1 MKFLFYIILLFV
13 TGCSSSN
20 KREIPKQYEEQ
31 AKNVTIIRDRW
42 GVPHIYGKTDADAVF
57 GLLYVQC
64 EESFERVE
72 RNYIEKLGRLS
83 EIEGEKYLYQ
93 DLQMQLLYDTTAA
106 IDDYKKSPPWLK
118 KLLQAFSDGIH
129 YYLAKNPGVKPLLL
143 ERFEPWYPLLFTDGA
158 YLDTKTGGLQMEDMK
173 DLFGEY
179 LPAGVS
185 AVTPSGSL
193 HQQPTGSNGF
203 AVGPS
208 RSASKNALLY
218 INPHVSFYFRTEV
231 HMVSEEGLNAYGAVT
246 WGQFFVFQGFNEH
259 CGWMH
264 TSSMADVSD
273 LYEEKVIKK
282 DADHFYEYDGKLMP
296 LTKKQL
302 QLKYVSA
309 TNITSASVTAY
320 STHHGPIV
328 GIRNNKWLALK
339 AQNRSL
345 QALIQSWQ
353 RTRAK
358 DLAEFT
364 GTMELRANNFTNTMY
379 ADDKGNIAYWHGNFI
394 PKRVRSVNW
403 SLPADGSS
411 SSTEW
416 QGAHELKEIVH
427 VINPGEGWLQNCNS
441 SPFHVSGFNSVKN
454 IYPSYMAPEGEN
466 FRSLFAIK
474 QLSAQN
480 DLTPDKLIAIGY
492 DHYLAA
498 FDSLLP
504 PLFKDFATV
513 PVVDPNYNSLH
524 DAIDSLRNWDRRSS
538 VTSATTTL
546 AVFWAYQVLSKSFPD
561 VPANVTND
569 QVKMFTWYIN
579 NHTAQEKFD
588 ALQAVVSGLKNK
600 YGTWKI
606 PWGEINRFQRLSG
619 DIKTKFNGNEASLPV
634 GLASAALGS
643 MSSYESVWHDA
654 KMYGTAGN
662 SFVAVVEFGKK
673 VMARSILTAGQS
685 FDPASK
691 HFLDQ
696 AQMFIDGRFK
706 DVYFYKEDVIKNAER
721 TYHPGEK

>member
-1 MKFLFYIILLFV
+1 MKFLLYIFLVSLLA
-13 TGCSSSN
+13 CSSSN
-20 KREIPKQYEEQ
+20 KREIPKHYEEQ
-31 AKNVTIIRDRW
+31 AKKVTIIRDRW

-57 GLLYVQC
+57 GLLYAQC

-106 IDDYKKSPPWLK
+106 INDYRSSPPWLK

-129 YYLAKNPGVKPLLL
+129 YFLAKHPDVKPLLL
-143 ERFEPWYPLLFTDGA
+143 QRFEPWYPLLFTDGA
-158 YLDTKTGGLQMEDMK
+158 YIDTKTGGLQMEDMK
-173 DLFGEY
+173 NLFGEY
-179 LPAGVS
+179 LPPDVS
-185 AVTPSGSL
+185 AFKPPPL
-193 HQQPTGSNGF
+193 LQEQPTGSNGF
-203 AVGPS
+203 AVGPA

-246 WGQFFVFQGFNEH
+246 WGQFFIFQGFNEH

-264 TSSMADVSD
+264 TSSATDVSD

-282 DADHFYEYDGKLMP
+282 DPDLFYEYDGKLLP
-296 LTKKQL
+296 LTKKQI

-309 TNITSASVTAY
+309 TNISSAFVTAY
-320 STHHGPIV
+320 STHHGPVV

-345 QALIQSWQ
+345 QALVQSWQ
-353 RTRAK
+353 RTKAN
-358 DLAEFT
+358 DLTEFT
-364 GTMELRANNFTNTMY
+364 KTMELRANNFTNTMY
-379 ADDKGNIAYWHGNFI
+379 ADDKGNIAYWHGNFV
-394 PKRVRSVNW
+394 PKRDPAIDW
-403 SLPADGSS
+403 SLPVDGSS

-416 QGAHELKEIVH
+416 QGSHEMKDIVH
-427 VINPGEGWLQNCNS
+427 VINPEQGWLQNCNS
-441 SPFHVSGFNSVKN
+441 SPFSVSGVNSVKN
-454 IYPSYMAPEGEN
+454 IFPSYMAPETEN

-474 QLSAQN
+474 QLSAQS
-480 DLTPDKLIAIGY
+480 DVTADKLIAIGY

-504 PLFKDFATV
+504 PLFKDFETL
-513 PVVDPNYNSLH
+513 PVVDPYYNSLRE
-524 DAIDSLRNWDRRSS
+524 AIDSLRNWDKRSS

-546 AVFWAYQVLSKSFPD
+546 AVFWAYQVLSKSFSS
-561 VPANVTND
+561 VPANVMND
-569 QVKMFTWYIN
+569 QVKMFTWYIK
-579 NHTAQEKFD
+579 NHAPQEKFA
-588 ALQAVVSGLKNK
+588 ALQAVVLGLKNK

-619 DIKTKFNGNEASLPV
+619 NVKTKFDAGETSLPV

-643 MSSYESVWHDA
+643 MSSYETVWHEG

-673 VMARSILTAGQS
+673 VMAKSILTAGQS

-706 DVYFYKEDVIKNAER
+706 DIFFYKEDVIKNAER